1 MSTRGRWILA
11 AVALIATFA
20 PLPAVA
26 ESRIALVLGNS
37 AYARGAIRNSLADAG
52 LVAEAL
58 NGIGFEIMEGA
69 DLNQADLRRIFRD
82 FIARAQ
88 AAGPDA
94 VALVYFSGYALAFE
108 GENYLAPVDASLAR
122 ENDIPLEAVRLS
134 DVLHPLA
141 ASSARA
147 KVIVLDAAR
156 PLPLTIQVTPGL
168 SPMEAPPTMLVAF
181 SSAPG
186 TFAEDSDDAY
196 GAYAGAIAEMVRE
209 PGLDLDTI
217 FTRIRVRTHELTQG
231 RQTPWHT
238 ASLSADVV
246 LVPPDG
252 PADAPLM
259 VAPPGMADARIVRR
273 QPRPIRETGP
283 EEAYGLA
290 IEMDSLPA
298 YVDYVE
304 TYPDSLYAPRIW
316 AIIRARREALVWMR
330 ALKYDTREAY
340 WTYLYRYPRGVYEAD
355 AQRRLRRLVALAAP
369 PPGFAPID
377 LIDVP
382 PPLAREPREFV
393 HLYPPLPRLPRS
405 LIGPRPAYF
414 TSLPPPPPPRGPQLL
429 PAPTGIPVVP
439 RLGEPPKR
447 MGLPVGVVVPEQRG
461 GRSIGPDGLRRF
473 GPPGAI
479 RTPGQPVRPPETPVP
494 RRFGTPPATVQPGP
508 VPPAGAPPGRV
519 GVAPRVEG
527 VRPGAPPPPGGPPS
541 DVRRFGTGTP
551 PGATPGRA
559 PPAPPP
565 VIPRQ
570 SVAPPAPPPPQ
581 VVPRQS
587 VAPPP
592 PPQVIHR
599 QPVAPAPPPA
609 ARVAPPPPPAIARPV
624 PPVVQQQPGSPA
636 RAAPP
641 GRKCRVVNGVEK
653 CG

>member
-1 MSTRGRWILA
+1 MSTRARWILA

-20 PLPAVA
+20 PLPAAA

-69 DLNQADLRRIFRD
+69 DLNQADLRRTFRD

-94 VALVYFSGYALAFE
+94 IAFVYFSGYALAFE
-108 GENYLAPVDASLAR
+108 GENYLVPIDASLTR

-134 DVLHPLA
+134 DVLYPLTA
-141 ASSARA
+141 VSARA
-147 KVIVLDAAR
+147 KIVVLDAAR
-156 PLPLTIQVTPGL
+156 PLPLTIQVAPGL
-168 SPMEAPPTMLVAF
+168 SPLEEPPAMLVAF

-186 TFAEDSDDAY
+186 TFAEDSDEAY

-209 PGLDLDTI
+209 PGLDLDMI
-217 FTRIRVRTHELTQG
+217 FTRIRVRTHELTEG

-252 PADAPLM
+252 PADAPVM
-259 VAPPGMADARIVRR
+259 VAPPAMADARIVRR
-273 QPRPIRETGP
+273 QPRPIREIGP

-298 YVDYVE
+298 YVEYVE

-340 WTYLYRYPRGVYEAD
+340 WTYLYRYPRGVYAAD
-355 AQRRLRRLVALAAP
+355 AQRRLRRLAAFAAP

-439 RLGEPPKR
+439 RRGEPPKR
-447 MGLPVGVVVPEQRG
+447 MGPPVGVVVPEQRG
-461 GRSIGPDGLRRF
+461 GQSVGPDG
-473 GPPGAI
+473 
-479 RTPGQPVRPPETPVP
+479 P
-494 RRFGTPPATVQPGP
+494 RRFGSPGAIGTPGKPERPPAS
-508 VPPAGAPPGRV
+508 APPGRV
-519 GVAPRVEG
+519 GVAPGVEG

-541 DVRRFGTGTP
+541 GVRRFGTGTP
-551 PGATPGRA
+551 PSATPGSA

-570 SVAPPAPPPPQ
+570 SVAPPVPPPPQ

-599 QPVAPAPPPA
+599 QPIAPAAPPA
-609 ARVAPPPPPAIARPV
+609 ARVAPPAPPTSPANARPV
-624 PPVVQQQPGSPA
+624 PPVVQQQRGAPA
-636 RAAPP
+636 RAAP
-641 GRKCRVVNGVEK
+641 GRKCPIVNGIEK

>member
-1 MSTRGRWILA
+1 MSTRARWILA

-20 PLPAVA
+20 PLPAAA

-69 DLNQADLRRIFRD
+69 DLNQADLRRTFRD

-94 VALVYFSGYALAFE
+94 IAFVYFSGYALAFE
-108 GENYLAPVDASLAR
+108 GENYLVPVDASLTR

-134 DVLHPLA
+134 DVLYALT

-147 KVIVLDAAR
+147 KIVVLDAAR
-156 PLPLTIQVTPGL
+156 PLPLTIQVAPGL
-168 SPMEAPPTMLVAF
+168 SPIEAPPAMLVAF

-186 TFAEDSDDAY
+186 TFAEDGDEAY
-196 GAYAGAIAEMVRE
+196 GVYAGAIAEMARE
-209 PGLDLDTI
+209 PGLDLDMI
-217 FTRIRVRTHELTQG
+217 FTRIRMRTHELTEG

-252 PADAPLM
+252 PADAPVM
-259 VAPPGMADARIVRR
+259 AAPPAMADARIVRR
-273 QPRPIRETGP
+273 QPRPIREIGP

-298 YVDYVE
+298 YVEYVE

-316 AIIRARREALVWMR
+316 AIIRARREVLVWMR

-340 WTYLYRYPRGVYEAD
+340 WTYLYRYPRGVYAAD
-355 AQRRLRRLVALAAP
+355 AQRRLRRLAAFAAP

-414 TSLPPPPPPRGPQLL
+414 TSLPPSPPPRGPQLL

-447 MGLPVGVVVPEQRG
+447 MGPPVGVVVPEQRG
-461 GRSIGPDGLRRF
+461 GQSIGPDGPRRF

-479 RTPGQPVRPPETPVP
+479 GTPGQPVRS
-494 RRFGTPPATVQPGP
+494 
-508 VPPAGAPPGRV
+508 PAGAPPGRV
-519 GVAPRVEG
+519 GVAPGVEG
-527 VRPGAPPPPGGPPS
+527 VRPGAPAPPGGPPS
-541 DVRRFGTGTP
+541 GVRRFGTGTP
-551 PGATPGRA
+551 PSATPGSA
-559 PPAPPP
+559 PPVPPP

-570 SVAPPAPPPPQ
+570 SVAPPVPPPPQ

-599 QPVAPAPPPA
+599 QPIAPAPPPA
-609 ARVAPPPPPAIARPV
+609 ARAAPPPPPGPPAIARPV
-624 PPVVQQQPGSPA
+624 PPVVRQQPGAPA

-641 GRKCRVVNGVEK
+641 GRKCPIVNGVEK